1 MGNSTATHLIML
13 AVEKDVGFWFG
24 SVLEILLIFIPLAG
38 RVLSSRGE
46 MECALMAWWAYV
58 LESDRSQ
65 FEYIVKTF
73 NSPYYIWSKAFNSES
88 QCSHL

>member
-38 RVLSSRGE
+38 RVSSSRGE
-46 MECALMAWWAYV
+46 MECALMA
-58 LESDRSQ
+58 
-65 FEYIVKTF
+65 
-73 NSPYYIWSKAFNSES
+73 
-88 QCSHL
+88 